1 MTLLIRTILVFL
13 IIYLLVRS
21 FVRFFAEESDALDRK
36 EQRRKEAEAKNKGV
50 SKKIGEYVDYEEVD
64 D

>member
-1 MTLLIRTILVFL
+1 MLLFRYFLIGL

-21 FVRFFAEESDALDRK
+21 FVRYNEETRHEDHKKEKGTTHKPKRK
-36 EQRRKEAEAKNKGV
+36 IPKEL
-50 SKKIGEYVDYEEVD
+50 GEYVDYEEVED